1 MWVENARDRWK
12 QIHAYSAPSFPVK
25 NCSASPSLHLKH
37 STSNQHYKTRWQVL
51 EPVILFLFIFFL
63 IIHYTFKY
71 FVFKYFFFVLIFSSL
86 CRFSQFKFPNVN
98 SRFFICI
105 PLYSF
110 LLLNILVIAI
120 ITSYFLLTYS
130 ILNFYFLTIFFLWLI
145 HKLNNEVL
153 MFVSV

>member
-1 MWVENARDRWK
+1 MFGLSFIAFETFNFQPTLQNEMTSAWTSYFVS
-12 QIHAYSAPSFPVK
+12 IH
-25 NCSASPSLHLKH
+25 
-37 STSNQHYKTRWQVL
+37 
-51 EPVILFLFIFFL
+51 FFL

-71 FVFKYFFFVLIFSSL
+71 FVFKYFFFVLIFSSP